1 MDKLID
7 ILGDS
12 YTDSGY
18 AFLVDPKGDI
28 INHPYGSYQ
37 MSLDS
42 STSVADS
49 PYADAV
55 MDKEHTTLIRDYDGR
70 YRILVA
76 AENKESDFKIYVVSD
91 VWKIY
96 GKVVVYGSICL
107 IAFLF
112 AIIMIY
118 RLMSDMILLQDM
130 ANKRMQEAADEA
142 IAAGKAKSRFLAQMS
157 HEIRTPLNAVLG
169 MNEMILRQ
177 SDDKEILDYSA
188 NIRSAGKTLL
198 SIINSILDFSKIEDG
213 KMEILPVKYDVADM
227 IRGLVNSVS
236 ERAAEKS
243 LALNVKVDETIPGS
257 LMGDDV
263 RITQIVMNLL
273 TNAVKYTEKGSVT
286 LSVDMVSKTEDTV
299 NIKFDVTDTGIGI
312 KEEDMGKLFESF
324 ERLEEKRNRNIEGTG
339 LGMSIV
345 TKLLD
350 MMDSKLVVKSE
361 YGKGSSFCFELRQ
374 IIVDARPIGKYEE
387 NQKPGKDTAE
397 KTKLYLPHARIL
409 VVDDSIMNIKVAKSL
424 LKLNGVVPDACKSG
438 AECLELLKKDH
449 YDLILLDHMMP
460 QMDGMETLKRIRE
473 EGLISDDTKVIA
485 LTANAINGAME
496 MYLSAGFD
504 DYLSKPIEVSRLED
518 MLRKYIPEQ

>member
-1 MDKLID
+1 
-7 ILGDS
+7 
-12 YTDSGY
+12 
-18 AFLVDPKGDI
+18 
-28 INHPYGSYQ
+28 
-37 MSLDS
+37 
-42 STSVADS
+42 
-49 PYADAV
+49 
-55 MDKEHTTLIRDYDGR
+55 
-70 YRILVA
+70 
-76 AENKESDFKIYVVSD
+76 
-91 VWKIY
+91 
-96 GKVVVYGSICL
+96 
-107 IAFLF
+107 
-112 AIIMIY
+112 
-118 RLMSDMILLQDM
+118 
-130 ANKRMQEAADEA
+130 
-142 IAAGKAKSRFLAQMS
+142 
-157 HEIRTPLNAVLG
+157 
-169 MNEMILRQ
+169 
-177 SDDKEILDYSA
+177 
-188 NIRSAGKTLL
+188 
-198 SIINSILDFSKIEDG
+198 
-213 KMEILPVKYDVADM
+213 
-227 IRGLVNSVS
+227 
-236 ERAAEKS
+236 
-243 LALNVKVDETIPGS
+243 
-257 LMGDDV
+257 MGDDV

-299 NIKFDVTDTGIGI
+299 NLKFDVTDTGIGI

-345 TKLLD
+345 TKLID
-350 MMDSKLVVKSE
+350 MKDSKLVVKSE

-374 IIVDARPIGKYEE
+374 ILVDARPIGKYEE
-387 NQKPGKDTAE
+387 NQKMGKDTAE

-409 VVDDSIMNIKVAKSL
+409 VVDDSIMNIKVATSL